1 MPILRSFLRIETSLP
16 PCHPGEVEWVKAEAE
31 LTDDV
36 SPVLPYL
43 NAIMKGT
50 IYDPE
55 NKVLNFKMGGRGITL
70 YARKV
75 VVTRLKDQRDVEDVL
90 EKLRNLINRVWEQ
103 RDKIKPSYKTR
114 AKITALDIHKHLPKT
129 NCGACG
135 ASTCLA
141 FALKIIGESA
151 SIQDCNV
158 LFHPEYKSEREKLF
172 SLLTEAGYVCKNQG
186 AEDGVSF
193 KEERRRG

>member
-1 MPILRSFLRIETSLP
+1 MRIETSLP

-31 LTDDV
+31 LTDDI

-43 NAIMKGT
+43 NAMMKGT

-55 NKVLNFKMGGRGITL
+55 NHVLNFKMGGRGITL
-70 YARKV
+70 YARKI
-75 VVTRLKDQRDVEDVL
+75 VVTRLRDQKDAEEVL

-114 AKITALDIHKHLPKT
+114 TKITALDIYKYLPKT

-135 ASTCLA
+135 VPTCLA
-141 FALKIIGESA
+141 FALKIIGEEV
-151 SIQDCNV
+151 SIQDCRP
-158 LFHPEYKSEREKLF
+158 LSEPRHKSEREKLLA
-172 SLLTEAGYVCKNQG
+172 LLTEVGYV
-186 AEDGVSF
+186 EDQ
-193 KEERRRG
+193 KEEAN